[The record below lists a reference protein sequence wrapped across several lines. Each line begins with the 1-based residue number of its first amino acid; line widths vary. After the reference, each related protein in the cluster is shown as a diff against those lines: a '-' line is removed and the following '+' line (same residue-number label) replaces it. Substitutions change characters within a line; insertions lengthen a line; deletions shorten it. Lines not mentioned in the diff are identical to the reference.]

1 MTKAQRIWNARPAG
15 DYFKIIAPQAIITL
29 KVIIMGGWKRNY
41 LLFFFFF
48 FFVVFT
54 NKSLWHS
61 PFRTVD
67 LEVTKRNGS

>member
-1 MTKAQRIWNARPAG
+1 MTKAQRIRNARPAG

-29 KVIIMGGWKRNY
+29 KVIIMVGWKRNY
-41 LLFFFFF
+41 LLFFF